1 MSGEPPHHPH
11 NRPWDFI
18 GIPNWRQPQHAHMA
32 NKHSIMHQPNW
43 HPPTTESMKVLSQLP
58 HNFALHQMFENIPMA
73 NQPPGVDLSRGSLNG
88 EVSTSPISL
97 SVKDSKK
104 FCGAPETSVCFNP
117 KTKSSESAHS
127 ESVNDIKVTKR
138 ASPLDSVLERLK
150 PSFVNSTD
158 RSVELV
164 KIPEV
169 CDLPQKS
176 DSTTISDKSQGAT
189 MPPTVSQDESSDSS
203 TLNVPNSKEEEAISP
218 YNTED
223 SLDSNKSRRKRKP
236 SKTLR
241 CAKNEERIFSETES
255 SKPQEVIR
263 KQPSNNIEICAVLS
277 EKKPEP
283 SQETVNPVPIE
294 RRRSSSLDLNVVPA
308 KTRRKTSS
316 ESETIDNIAAMV
328 QEGLKEKE
336 EKLKEK
342 ESKPA
347 ICNDIT
353 FVPVSVIK
361 NKEEV
366 DDNICQEST
375 VSESTTKVSTPLIT
389 PAQKKETH
397 FVEIENKLEEMF
409 AGIEDTADPLKTDD
423 LNLED
428 SKLEDPLLED
438 SVAVLTCQDNVSS
451 TSNDLTMTKGN
462 VKARKSKSKIVKK
475 KDDNKKVL
483 SKKVNKKN
491 LKNKKVVQKITAKP
505 ETLKEVSYDSS
516 SNASSAKSKGPFLH
530 IRGPRSSPISVSIVN
545 TPTKDED
552 DADKKIKTKKFH
564 DDSEYRHK
572 VRSKGLHCSTLSNKY
587 DAQTKDA
594 TWICVF
600 CKKGPHTNEKMIT
613 DNTSLPSGDLFG
625 PYFISMDCEEYERRL
640 EDPYDKNFKSKKI
653 IKVLDSSRQPP
664 AKKAKKRNSEIDSDM
679 ADPYLGIVDTTN
691 NSFEVWVH
699 EECLVWSPGVYLVG
713 PKIIGLQEAVWTSC
727 NVSCNRCNYKGANIC
742 CLYRGCMK
750 VVHVWCARSLNWD
763 FNEECFKTFCDEHRK
778 WDKTG

>member
-1 MSGEPPHHPH
+1 
-11 NRPWDFI
+11 
-18 GIPNWRQPQHAHMA
+18 MA

-43 HPPTTESMKVLSQLP
+43 HPPTTESMKVLNQLP
-58 HNFALHQMFENIPMA
+58 HNFALHQMFENIALP
-73 NQPPGVDLSRGSLNG
+73 NQLPGVDLSRGSSNG
-88 EVSTSPISL
+88 EVSSSPISL
-97 SVKDSKK
+97 SVKDTKK
-104 FCGAPETSVCFNP
+104 LIATPETSADSQSKCLNP
-117 KTKSSESAHS
+117 KIKMSESEHS
-127 ESVNDIKVTKR
+127 ESVCDIKVTKR

-150 PSFVNSTD
+150 PSFVSSGEK
-158 RSVELV
+158 SVDLP
-164 KIPEV
+164 KIPEI
-169 CDLPQKS
+169 CDLPLKS
-176 DSTTISDKSQGAT
+176 DLSVPSSLQDKLQGVIVL
-189 MPPTVSQDESSDSS
+189 PTGSQDESSDSS

-241 CAKNEERIFSETES
+241 CAKTDEKIFSGTDS
-255 SKPQEVIR
+255 FK
-263 KQPSNNIEICAVLS
+263 
-277 EKKPEP
+277 
-283 SQETVNPVPIE
+283 SQETVTSKQAGNAVEICTIKAEKQSDPPTEILNPVPIE
-294 RRRSSSLDLNVVPA
+294 RRRSSSLDLNIIPA

-336 EKLKEK
+336 QKDGK
-342 ESKPA
+342 KPSE
-347 ICNDIT
+347 ICNDIS

-361 NKEEV
+361 SKEEINE
-366 DDNICQEST
+366 NICQEST
-375 VSESTTKVSTPLIT
+375 VSESTTKVPTLVT

-451 TSNDLTMTKGN
+451 TSNDLTMSKAT
-462 VKARKSKSKIVKK
+462 VKARKSKSKVSKNKEDDKK
-475 KDDNKKVL
+475 IL

-491 LKNKKVVQKITAKP
+491 LKNKKVVQKSTTIKTD
-505 ETLKEVSYDSS
+505 TLKEVSYDSS
-516 SNASSAKSKGPFLH
+516 SNASSAKLKGPFLH
-530 IRGPRSSPISVSIVN
+530 IKGPRGSPLSVSIVN

-552 DADKKIKTKKFH
+552 DAEKKIKTKKFH

-594 TWICVF
+594 SWICVF
-600 CKKGPHTNEKMIT
+600 CKKGPHTNERI
-613 DNTSLPSGDLFG
+613 SGVGWSFPSGDLFG
-625 PYFISMDCEEYERRL
+625 PYFVNMDCEEYERRF

-653 IKVLDSSRQPP
+653 IKVLEASKQPP
-664 AKKAKKRNSEIDSDM
+664 TKKAKKRHSETDSDM
-679 ADPYLGIVDTTN
+679 VDPYLGIVEITN

-699 EECLVWSPGVYLVG
+699 EDCLVWSPGVYLVG

-727 NVSCNRCNYKGANIC
+727 NVSCIRCNFKGANIC

-750 VVHVWCARSLNWD
+750 VAHVWCARSLNWD
-763 FNEECFKTFCDEHRK
+763 FNEDCFKTFCDEHRK
-778 WDKTG
+778 WDKIG